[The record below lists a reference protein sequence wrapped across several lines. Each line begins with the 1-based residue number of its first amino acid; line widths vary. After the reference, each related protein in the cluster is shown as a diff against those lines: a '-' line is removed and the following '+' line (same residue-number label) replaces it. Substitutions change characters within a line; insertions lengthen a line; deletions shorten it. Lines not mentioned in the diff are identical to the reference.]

1 MTTHI
6 MFGRAQVR
14 SLLLVLNFVIVAYGC
29 NPCAGFSS
37 EVDKLLLKATT
48 TESNNEWE
56 KYVVIVMDEMY
67 LREDLVYDK
76 HSGALIGFAN
86 IGDTNQQLLKFE
98 KLAQGEEEIENASL
112 AKTMLVFMV
121 RGLFSSLQ
129 FPYVQFPFAK
139 VYGEFLFD
147 PFWEAVRR
155 LEFIGLKV
163 VAATADGA
171 ATNRRFVKIHKNRC
185 KRGEIVYK
193 VANPFAGD
201 EGRQLYFFSDPPH
214 LIKTV
219 RNAWSNA
226 KRHLWVSVTIDYCAT
241 CKIIFLLINLSAM
254 VVISSGAI

>member
-1 MTTHI
+1 M
-6 MFGRAQVR
+6 
-14 SLLLVLNFVIVAYGC
+14 
-29 NPCAGFSS
+29 
-37 EVDKLLLKATT
+37 
-48 TESNNEWE
+48 
-56 KYVVIVMDEMY
+56 
-67 LREDLVYDK
+67 VYDK

-139 VYGEFLFD
+139 VYGEFLFY

-201 EGRQLYFFSDPPH
+201 EGRQLYFFSDPTS
-214 LIKTV
+214 LK
-219 RNAWSNA
+219 
-226 KRHLWVSVTIDYCAT
+226 L
-241 CKIIFLLINLSAM
+241 
-254 VVISSGAI
+254 

>member
-1 MTTHI
+1 
-6 MFGRAQVR
+6 
-14 SLLLVLNFVIVAYGC
+14 
-29 NPCAGFSS
+29 
-37 EVDKLLLKATT
+37 
-48 TESNNEWE
+48 
-56 KYVVIVMDEMY
+56 MDEMY

-86 IGDTNQQLLKFE
+86 IGDTNQQLLIFE

-163 VAATADGA
+163 V
-171 ATNRRFVKIHKNRC
+171 
-185 KRGEIVYK
+185 
-193 VANPFAGD
+193 
-201 EGRQLYFFSDPPH
+201 QL
-214 LIKTV
+214 L
-219 RNAWSNA
+219 R
-226 KRHLWVSVTIDYCAT
+226 
-241 CKIIFLLINLSAM
+241 M
-254 VVISSGAI
+254 EQ